1 MITAE
6 KSINIDAPIEKVFDV
21 VSDFE
26 SYPSF
31 QPEFESA
38 KVIKRTAKA
47 ATVAFTMNL
56 IQRMNYTLK
65 FNLKGPTSIVW
76 EFVEGDS
83 LFKDNSGEWRLK
95 SLGPKSTRAAYRIC
109 VELSL
114 WIPASI
120 VQSLLDE
127 QLPKML
133 ERFKAKIE
141 KQ

>member
-6 KSINIDAPIEKVFDV
+6 KSIDIDAPIERVFEV
-21 VSDFE
+21 VSDFAD
-26 SYPSF
+26 YPSF
-31 QPEFESA
+31 QPEVEAA
-38 KVIKRTAKA
+38 KVIKKTAKT

-56 IQRMNYTLK
+56 LQRVNYTLK

-95 SLGPKSTRAAYRIC
+95 KLDTKSTNVTYKIS
-109 VELSL
+109 VDLSL
-114 WIPASI
+114 WIPSFI

-133 ERFKAKIE
+133 ERFKTKIE
-141 KQ
+141 SA